1 MATKKKYK
9 HYRDLERGDT
19 FYLNGFY
26 AIVDKNYPVTSNVN
40 RLRVRDL
47 NGPHTAHT
55 LYNLD
60 DPTAKARV
68 SRFHKPLFPGSRN
81 DILNNGRIPHR
92 PKNATYDH
100 NIIDHED

>member
-19 FYLNGFY
+19 FYVNGFY
-26 AIVDKNYPVTSNVN
+26 AIVEDNYPAEYNLNTLS
-40 RLRVRDL
+40 VRDI
-47 NGPHTAHT
+47 NGHHAAHT
-55 LYNLD
+55 LYSPY

-81 DILNNGRIPHR
+81 NILNQGRTTRSQNI
-92 PKNATYDH
+92 NNDH